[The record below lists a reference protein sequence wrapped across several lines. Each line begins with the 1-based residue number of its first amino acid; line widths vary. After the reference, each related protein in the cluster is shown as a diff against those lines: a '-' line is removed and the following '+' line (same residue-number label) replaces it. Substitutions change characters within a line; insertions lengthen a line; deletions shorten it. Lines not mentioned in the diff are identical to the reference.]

1 MATLDWDCVTENG
14 VTLVRLVARSEAR
27 ATVRIESQL
36 DGPVWPPRTRG
47 VPEAGWDERGY
58 EGVVEPDDRLVL
70 GYASPAAPT
79 TPPATIT
86 EERGPDPEESDLTPE
101 ALLRTLGEAAPPRE
115 AVPAGESTGGRAAST
130 DGIGD
135 DGRNRA
141 DEPAARFDRWFGDV
155 ERRLATAEQ
164 LAGAD
169 SVPDARSAVDAAGG
183 MEGVRS
189 LCSQL
194 EADREALAEVE
205 RRVGRLRERDGAVE
219 VPVEALGRIV

>member
-1 MATLDWDCVTENG
+1 MATLDWDCDTENG

-86 EERGPDPEESDLTPE
+86 EERAPDPEASELTPE
-101 ALLRTLGEAAPPRE
+101 ALLRTLGEAAPPRD
-115 AVPAGESTGGRAAST
+115 AVSAGESAARRSAST
-130 DGIGD
+130 NGTED
-135 DGRNRA
+135 DGSPRT
-141 DEPAARFDRWFGDV
+141 DGPAAQFDRWFGDV
-155 ERRLATAEQ
+155 ERRLATAER
-164 LAGAD
+164 LADAD
-169 SVPDARSAVDAAGG
+169 SVPGARSAVDAAGG
-183 MEGVRS
+183 IEGVRS
-189 LCSQL
+189 LCSRL
-194 EADREALAEVE
+194 EADREALAEIE
-205 RRVGRLRERDGAVE
+205 QRARRLRERDGAVE
-219 VPVEALGRIV
+219 VPVEALGRLV